1 MRVDN
6 QMHFME
12 MYKLAKGICLTIMQQ
27 TFRFRNGTRYN
38 LRSQNT
44 FEISFRTPV
53 CNGTESISYLGPK
66 SLELVPGNLKRV
78 N

>member
-1 MRVDN
+1 
-6 QMHFME
+6 

-27 TFRFRNGTRYN
+27 KFRFRNGTRYN

-44 FEISFRTPV
+44 LKISFKNSV
-53 CNGTESISYLGPK
+53 YNGTESISYLGPK
-66 SLELVPGNLKRV
+66 FWELVPGNLKRV